1 MTILKRIFCIVIAL
15 MLIIPVIPN
24 RADAAEVFDA
34 DKIYEKDIHFESTN
48 NQSNLQ
54 GFWEN
59 NNVRF
64 AISILKAKNI
74 LSAKYTDA
82 SSGESKT
89 VNGSAIEHYD
99 VTSIEVKDKEGQTTE
114 FKVEKPQ
121 NQKFAVINFGS
132 ILIGLDFDLDIEIDN
147 GDGHEFG
154 GPIRLVE
161 TEGNE
166 DEDEEELDEEEQEEQ
181 GEQKEQE
188 EQKEEEQKEQ
198 KEQEEQKEEQ
208 KEQEQEE
215 QKEQEEQNEEQDDDD
230 KVDQI
235 NLETG
240 DAGNKEDGTSSNHDE
255 DLGSDDGNTG
265 KKDTKKESG
274 RTSGNSS
281 GGTIIANLEVPF
293 AELEKSD
300 HFAYIIG
307 YPEGTVKSLEKI
319 TRQEAAMIF
328 YRLLTDESR
337 TGLLSDTNSFSDM
350 DSQSWSNKAI
360 STLFNGNIIKGY
372 TDGTFRP
379 EAPITRAEFATMA
392 AKFDN
397 LQSGNKSKF
406 TDIFGHWAEEYI
418 TSSEIKGWVK
428 GYPDLTFK
436 PDEDITRAEAISLIN
451 NVLGRGVPAAN
462 IHPEATLWTDLEE
475 TQWYYTIIMEATNS
489 HDYITEENGDE
500 LWTGLKAN
508 KVWP

>member
-1 MTILKRIFCIVIAL
+1 M
-15 MLIIPVIPN
+15 
-24 RADAAEVFDA
+24 
-34 DKIYEKDIHFESTN
+34 
-48 NQSNLQ
+48 
-54 GFWEN
+54 
-59 NNVRF
+59 
-64 AISILKAKNI
+64 
-74 LSAKYTDA
+74 
-82 SSGESKT
+82 
-89 VNGSAIEHYD
+89 
-99 VTSIEVKDKEGQTTE
+99 
-114 FKVEKPQ
+114 
-121 NQKFAVINFGS
+121 
-132 ILIGLDFDLDIEIDN
+132 DFDLDIEIDN

-181 GEQKEQE
+181 GEQKN
-188 EQKEEEQKEQ
+188 KKN
-198 KEQEEQKEEQ
+198 KKKKKKNKKNKKNKRRTKRRT

-418 TSSEIKGWVK
+418 TSWRLR
-428 GYPDLTFK
+428 D
-436 PDEDITRAEAISLIN
+436 
-451 NVLGRGVPAAN
+451 
-462 IHPEATLWTDLEE
+462 
-475 TQWYYTIIMEATNS
+475 
-489 HDYITEENGDE
+489 
-500 LWTGLKAN
+500 GLK
-508 KVWP
+508 VIRT